1 MIEEIRDKIKTGQY
15 ELSKHAVDQSILRQI
30 AISEIRQ
37 AIDSGEIIEDYPA
50 DKYATSCLIFGY
62 TEVQRPL
69 HIHCSYPSRPLI
81 KIITLYEPDTNRWI
95 DFKIRRK

>member
-37 AIDSGEIIEDYPA
+37 AIDSREIIEDYPA
-50 DKYATSCLIFGY
+50 DKYAPSCLIFGY

>member
-50 DKYATSCLIFGY
+50 DKYAPSCLIFGY